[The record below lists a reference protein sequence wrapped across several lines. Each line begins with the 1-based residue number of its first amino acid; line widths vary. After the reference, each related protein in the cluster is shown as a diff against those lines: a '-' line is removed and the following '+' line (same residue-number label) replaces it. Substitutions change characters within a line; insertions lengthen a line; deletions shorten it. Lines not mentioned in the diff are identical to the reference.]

1 MAAAAVAVISAHG
14 TDADYEAGLNRFRT
28 ATTPQDQV
36 RELYSL
42 ADYPTEALVRRSI
55 ELAFTDA
62 VKTQNAP
69 YLIGRCI
76 ANRDHGALAWRLLRE
91 RWDEA
96 VARFP
101 DNSIVRMIDA
111 LKTLSRP
118 DEQADVAAFFAEHP
132 IPQGAKQ
139 LAQILERQGV
149 NVAMRQREAGT
160 LTKAF
165 S

>member
-1 MAAAAVAVISAHG
+1 MSDETKGRILVI
-14 TDADYEAGLNRFRT
+14 DD
-28 ATTPQDQV
+28 
-36 RELYSL
+36 
-42 ADYPTEALVRRSI
+42 
-55 ELAFTDA
+55 
-62 VKTQNAP
+62 
-69 YLIGRCI
+69 
-76 ANRDHGALAWRLLRE
+76 
-91 RWDEA
+91 DEA
-96 VARFP
+96 VRGAQLRILENAGFDARATHSAFSFLDSAGEWAP
-101 DNSIVRMIDA
+101 DIIMLDIAMPGVSGFDA

-118 DEQADVAAFFAEHP
+118 EEQADVAAFFAERP